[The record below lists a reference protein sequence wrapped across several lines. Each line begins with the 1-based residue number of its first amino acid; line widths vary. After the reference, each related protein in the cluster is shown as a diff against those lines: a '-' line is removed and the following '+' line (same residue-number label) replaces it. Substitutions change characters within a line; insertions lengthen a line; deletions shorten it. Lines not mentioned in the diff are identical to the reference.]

1 MTAEFSKDN
10 VAISDRIVY
19 VGQVAFR
26 AVCWVILGVRFLQA
40 HRPSWRSTSGAHESQ
55 AKLTSGAFT
64 FNHGGRGAP
73 GMQWRPPS
81 SSSSS
86 SCCPSF
92 SSPPS
97 TSQTQPP
104 FASSSPSLG
113 AASRRSWAPPSVG
126 GGRGASVTSCR
137 LPGVACAW
145 RLGGAL
151 RAVSMSLPFCGL
163 NGSLSPAIG
172 RLSALWGLSLPGKPS
187 LRRDTPGDSRLP
199 ASADPQPQ
207 PQRVVRAGAPRNLY
221 PFRPPRSGYLRQQ
234 D

>member
-1 MTAEFSKDN
+1 MAVGEHRECN
-10 VAISDRIVY
+10 GARRHRRRRLPVA
-19 VGQVAFR
+19 
-26 AVCWVILGVRFLQA
+26 
-40 HRPSWRSTSGAHESQ
+40 HPSP
-55 AKLTSGAFT
+55 L
-64 FNHGGRGAP
+64 
-73 GMQWRPPS
+73 RPPRARLS
-81 SSSSS
+81 L
-86 SCCPSF
+86 
-92 SSPPS
+92 
-97 TSQTQPP
+97 
-104 FASSSPSLG
+104 PSLRHPPPWG
-113 AASRRSWAPPSVG
+113 RPLAAAGLLRQWG